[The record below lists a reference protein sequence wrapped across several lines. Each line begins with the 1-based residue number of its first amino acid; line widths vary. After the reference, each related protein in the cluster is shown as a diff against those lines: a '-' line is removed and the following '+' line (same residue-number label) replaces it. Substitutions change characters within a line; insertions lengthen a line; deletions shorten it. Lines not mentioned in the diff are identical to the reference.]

1 MHEIARLAVETD
13 VPLSHLVRAFYGPDG
28 PLAANGLQVR
38 PSQAE
43 MSIDIAE
50 AMERGGKDGKLGV
63 GWTLH
68 QALTGTGKG
77 AAYLVPG
84 VLAALRAEAK
94 VLASEKPDEA
104 WPRLV
109 VSTANIALQD
119 QLLRKDV
126 PMIAKILG
134 VEIRATIQKSVSN
147 YLCRKSMH
155 NVDSQDPAVDRLL
168 AWSDVTRTG
177 DREELEWDAG
187 PAWGQVSRSSDD
199 CLARSCPHYATSA
212 EEPCFWRSAQRGREK
227 AHVVITNHAMLSRVQ
242 ATNAVLLAIDEAH
255 VLESALRSA
264 GSFTVRRDPGR
275 SVANLA
281 AEFVDA
287 DAVIQRIER
296 PAQAVYQEAVRYAF
310 PDGAKPG
317 ASVRLRPRWAPDALV
332 KDVLADLDAAN
343 AMAERAAVAAG
354 ATSSSYG
361 WRGASGDEMSGR
373 AARAANAV
381 GRLLGRM
388 RVVLSGGAADDEGI
402 EHVVYVEASSSRRG
416 DRPFLDINVAPI
428 DVAGQFAKLVR
439 DYPRVAMTSATLHDD
454 RAFNASL
461 GIASEGQDG
470 LVGIPDP
477 FCVRKRLPSP
487 FDLPSQGLLVI
498 PTGPPPTQH
507 GWDVWARDVVVAAV
521 KGAQGRTLVLSSTWK
536 QAADYAAAL
545 READLPWPILVQGE
559 AGRSVLRQRFRDEI
573 HSVLV
578 GTRSFFEGLDV
589 SGESCS
595 CVVID
600 RIPFARPDDLVE
612 DAVATAISARAHGSP
627 YLLRTVPEAAMV
639 LAQGAGRL
647 IRSATDRGALVIL
660 DNRITQSGAGWQRLM
675 AALPPFRR
683 SGTVHDVGAFLSG
696 QPLRGV
702 VEAPKR
708 RRMAL
713 ADWEE

>member
-68 QALTGTGKG
+68 QAPTGTGKG
-77 AAYLVPG
+77 ASYLVPG

-155 NVDSQDPAVDRLL
+155 DLDSQDPAVERLL

-332 KDVLADLDAAN
+332 EDVLADLDAAN

-361 WRGASGDEMSGR
+361 WRGASGNEESGR

-381 GRLLGRM
+381 GRLLERM
-388 RVVLSGGAADDEGI
+388 RVVLSGGEANDEGI

-470 LVGIPDP
+470 GIPDP

-612 DAVATAISARAHGSP
+612 DAVATAISQRAHGSP

-683 SGTVHDVGAFLSG
+683 SGTVHDVAAFLSG
-696 QPLRGV
+696 GPLRGV

-708 RRMAL
+708 RRMVL